1 VVDAL
6 KRRLMKSA
14 RSNMEKLER
23 VASVHKYVAREDQL
37 HSLRL
42 RAKAILHARKLARE
56 RDSKWRQR
64 RYLRLM
70 LTRFP
75 VRVSAHLE
83 AEPKAEGN
91 LSLVQ
96 LMQCKQ
102 GIQAKLPEPT
112 LVPDATNSAARLR
125 LRRPP
130 TPNSLAAARTKQILR
145 KQLLGLAGVVVVV
158 KRELMMVL
166 LGPDLGP
173 P

>member
-23 VASVHKYVAREDQL
+23 VASVHKYVAREDQW
-37 HSLRL
+37 HSLQ
-42 RAKAILHARKLARE
+42 AKAILHARVLARE
-56 RDSKWRQR
+56 SDSKWRQR

-83 AEPKAEGN
+83 AEPKAEGK

-96 LMQCKQ
+96 LMQCTDSS
-102 GIQAKLPEPT
+102 QAKLPEPT
-112 LVPDATNSAARLR
+112 LVPDATNSAARR

-130 TPNSLAAARTKQILR
+130 TPSSLAAARTKQILR
-145 KQLLGLAGVVVVV
+145 KQLLDLAGVVV

>member
-1 VVDAL
+1 MVVVDAL

-23 VASVHKYVAREDQL
+23 AASVHKYVAREDQWD
-37 HSLRL
+37 SLQ
-42 RAKAILHARKLARE
+42 AKAILHARVLARE
-56 RDSKWRQR
+56 SDSKWRQR

-83 AEPKAEGN
+83 AEPKAEGK

-96 LMQCKQ
+96 LMQCTDSS
-102 GIQAKLPEPT
+102 QAKLPEPT

-145 KQLLGLAGVVVVV
+145 KQLLDLAGVVVVV